1 MKLSIKSNSSDLV
14 INFKDKDFHLK
25 YPEKIW
31 ENLPENIK
39 KIFVDN
45 YLFLKSV
52 HIPIIL
58 NADKVILNT
67 SSPLLKSFFLNMQ
80 FMDIPSF
87 SFSDKVLPNEYFKRF
102 FNTTYKFKDNN
113 VKYPTRNFSLNEN
126 SSVVSFTF
134 GKDSL
139 LTLAILK
146 ELDFENHPVWVEEEG
161 SPIENKFKRRLIKKF
176 KEQFDIKIE
185 RIYNETVLLHSYHY
199 LGISKERQY
208 SLSHLLTEYAFL
220 MIPYLYNYRSKY
232 VFFGNE
238 QSCNISFIS
247 DSGFKCYPVYDQSV
261 EWMTE
266 INKMMNIFLKNKFYV
281 SSIVEP
287 LHDLAIVRILYRRYP
302 ELAKYQYSCFPDET
316 MINNFK
322 RWCCHCSKCARLYI
336 IFKALN
342 INTKKVGFKNGML
355 TRNHKSYYS
364 IFGVN
369 VNDCDYDVSGVGR
382 DEQLLAFYLAHKN
395 KVKGELIDEFKKTFL
410 DEAKE
415 REDELYKKFFSVH
428 KSLTLPKKI
437 KRKIISIF
445 KEELN

>member
-1 MKLSIKSNSSDLV
+1 
-14 INFKDKDFHLK
+14 
-25 YPEKIW
+25 
-31 ENLPENIK
+31 
-39 KIFVDN
+39 
-45 YLFLKSV
+45 
-52 HIPIIL
+52 
-58 NADKVILNT
+58 
-67 SSPLLKSFFLNMQ
+67 
-80 FMDIPSF
+80 
-87 SFSDKVLPNEYFKRF
+87 
-102 FNTTYKFKDNN
+102 
-113 VKYPTRNFSLNEN
+113 LNEN

-161 SPIENKFKRRLIKKF
+161 APIENKFKRRLIKKF

-232 VFFGNE
+232 IFFGNE

-261 EWMTE
+261 EWMAE

-355 TRNHKSYYS
+355 TQNHKSYYS

-395 KVKGELIDEFKKTFL
+395 KVKGELIDEFKKRFL

-437 KRKIISIF
+437 KRKVISIF